1 MDFRTIRTFVEV
13 VRQGGFSQ
21 AAKVVFTTQSTVS
34 KAVKQLE
41 TELGISLLD
50 RKGHRS
56 MLTAEGDVVYR
67 RALKILA
74 ERDDLATELDELR
87 GLKQGTLRLGLPLV
101 GSSDLFAP
109 LFTIYRRR
117 YPGVDI
123 RLVED
128 ASDRLKEI
136 LLSGEIEFSVSM
148 LPVSDEFEWQEVTNE
163 PLVVLLPADHALARK
178 KSIDLANLR
187 HLPFILFEK
196 GFQFHRLIL
205 EACRRRGF
213 EPAIVAQSSQIDFMV
228 ELAAAGLGIAF
239 LPRMI
244 AEQRRHPSVHL
255 VRLAE
260 PETTFNLAMIWRRG
274 GYLSHAAKAWLAA
287 VRERYTKDRTPNIAK
302 D

>member
-1 MDFRTIRTFVEV
+1 MDLRTLRSFVEV

-41 TELGISLLD
+41 IELGVALLD

-56 MLTAEGDVVYR
+56 TLTADGDVVYR

-74 ERDDLATELDELR
+74 ERDDLITELDELR
-87 GLKQGTLRLGLPLV
+87 GLKQGTLRLGLPPV

-109 LFTIYRRR
+109 LFAIYRSR
-117 YPGVDI
+117 YPGIDI
-123 RLVED
+123 RLVEYGG
-128 ASDRLKEI
+128 DRLKEI
-136 LLSGEIEFSVSM
+136 LLSGEIELSVSM
-148 LPVSDEFEWQEVTNE
+148 LPVSDEFEWRELTNE
-163 PLVVLLPADHALARK
+163 PLVVVLPADHALARK
-178 KSIDLANLR
+178 KSTDLASLQ

-196 GFQFHRLIL
+196 GFSLHRVIL

-213 EPAIVAQSSQIDFMV
+213 EPTIVARSSQIDFMV
-228 ELAAAGLGIAF
+228 KLAAAGFGIAF

-244 AEQRRHPSVHL
+244 AEQRRHPAVRL

-260 PETTFNLAMIWRRG
+260 PQTKWNPAIIWRRG
-274 GYLSHAAKAWLAA
+274 AYLSHAAKAWLAI
-287 VRERYTKDRTPNIAK
+287 VRESRAK

>member
-1 MDFRTIRTFVEV
+1 MDFRTLRTFVEV

-41 TELGISLLD
+41 IELGVPLLV

-56 MLTAEGDVVYR
+56 TLTAEGDVVYR

-74 ERDDLATELDELR
+74 ERDDLVIELDELR
-87 GLKQGTLRLGLPLV
+87 GLKQGTLRLGLPPV

-109 LFTIYRRR
+109 LFAIYRSR

-123 RLVED
+123 RLVEYGG
-128 ASDRLKEI
+128 DRLKEI
-136 LLSGEIEFSVSM
+136 LLSGEIELSVSM
-148 LPVSDEFEWQEVTNE
+148 LPVSDEFEWREVTNE

-178 KSIDLANLR
+178 KSTDLASLQ

-196 GFQFHRLIL
+196 GFSLHRVIL

-213 EPAIVAQSSQIDFMV
+213 EPTIVARSSQIDFMV
-228 ELAAAGLGIAF
+228 KLAAAGFGIAF

-244 AEQRRHPSVHL
+244 AEQRRHPAVRL

-260 PETTFNLAMIWRRG
+260 PQTKWNPAIIWRRG
-274 GYLSHAAKAWLAA
+274 AYLSHAAKAWLAI
-287 VRERYTKDRTPNIAK
+287 VRESRAK

>member
-1 MDFRTIRTFVEV
+1 MDFRTLRTFVEV

-21 AAKVVFTTQSTVS
+21 AAKVVFATQSTVS

-41 TELGISLLD
+41 IELGVPLLD

-56 MLTAEGDVVYR
+56 TLTSDGEVVYR

-74 ERDDLATELDELR
+74 ERDDLVTELDELR

-109 LFTIYRRR
+109 LFATYRSR
-117 YPGVDI
+117 YPGVEI
-123 RLVED
+123 RLVEHGG
-128 ASDRLKEI
+128 DRLKEF
-136 LLSGEIEFSVSM
+136 LLSGEIELSVSL
-148 LPVSDEFEWQEVTNE
+148 LPVSAEFEWQEVTNE

-178 KSIDLANLR
+178 KSIDLASLQ

-196 GFQFHRLIL
+196 GFSLHRVIL

-213 EPAIVAQSSQIDFMV
+213 EPAIVARSSQIDFMV

-244 AEQRRHPSVHL
+244 AERRRHPSVRL
-255 VRLAE
+255 VPLAE
-260 PETTFNLAMIWRRG
+260 PQTEWNPAMIWRRG
-274 GYLSHAAKAWLAA
+274 GYLSHAAKAWLAI
-287 VRERYTKDRTPNIAK
+287 VRESHAK
-302 D
+302 G